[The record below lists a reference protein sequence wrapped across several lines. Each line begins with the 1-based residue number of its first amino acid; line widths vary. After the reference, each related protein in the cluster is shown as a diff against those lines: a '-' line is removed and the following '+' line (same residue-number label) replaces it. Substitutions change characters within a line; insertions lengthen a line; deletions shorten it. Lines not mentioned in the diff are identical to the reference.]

1 MLPRDSRPPR
11 AGEPNVST
19 LTARGARV
27 PTVGQEQTRP
37 SRDPLYQTAVFEF
50 DSIAACERALGGEG
64 HAYVRNGLPNAQILE
79 RSLARVEGAQACLV
93 TASGMTAIYAALL
106 AATNAGD
113 RILCQRDVY
122 GGTRALFDHDAARL
136 GLTVEYIDAYEP
148 SKVADGLD
156 RGARFVFVESL
167 SNPLLREVDI
177 AALSWHARACG
188 AVLCVDNTLA
198 TAAFKRPLDLGAN
211 LVVHSLTK
219 FVGGHHDLC
228 AGALLG
234 SDELVALARASA
246 VRVGL
251 GASPMDAWLAERGLR
266 TLALRMQRSHTTARQ
281 LAPKLAEHA
290 AVRQVFYPG
299 WGALLSFDVGSRE
312 AADRTIARC
321 PTIPL
326 APSLGGTESTFSHPA
341 TTSHRTL
348 SPEER
353 SRLGIGEGLLRLS
366 VGLEE
371 PVDLW
376 EELARALS

>member
-11 AGEPNVST
+11 AGESHVST
-19 LTARGARV
+19 VTARGARV
-27 PTVGQEQTRP
+27 PALGEEGTRP
-37 SRDPLYQTAVFEF
+37 SRDPLYQTPVFEF
-50 DSIAACERALGGEG
+50 DSIAACERALAGER
-64 HAYVRNGLPNAQILE
+64 HAYARNGLPNAQSLE

-93 TASGMTAIYAALL
+93 AASGMTAIYAALL
-106 AATNAGD
+106 AATKVGD
-113 RILCQRDVY
+113 RVLCQRDVY
-122 GGTRALFDHDAARL
+122 GGTRALFDNDAARL
-136 GLTVEYIDAYEP
+136 GLTVEYVDAYEP
-148 SKVADGLD
+148 SKVADGLG
-156 RGARFVFVESL
+156 RGARFLFVESL
-167 SNPLLREVDI
+167 SNPLLREVDV

-198 TAAFKRPLDLGAN
+198 TAVFKRPLELGAN

-234 SDELVALARASA
+234 SDELVAQARASA
-246 VRVGL
+246 IRMGL
-251 GASPMDAWLAERGLR
+251 AGSPMDTWLAQRGLR
-266 TLALRMQRSHTTARQ
+266 TLAVRMQRSHTTARQ
-281 LAPKLAEHA
+281 LAPKLAEHP

-312 AADRTIARC
+312 HADRTIERC
-321 PTIPL
+321 ATIPL

-341 TTSHRTL
+341 TTSHRAL
-348 SPEER
+348 SPDER

-371 PVDLW
+371 PADLW
-376 EELARALS
+376 EELSRALS